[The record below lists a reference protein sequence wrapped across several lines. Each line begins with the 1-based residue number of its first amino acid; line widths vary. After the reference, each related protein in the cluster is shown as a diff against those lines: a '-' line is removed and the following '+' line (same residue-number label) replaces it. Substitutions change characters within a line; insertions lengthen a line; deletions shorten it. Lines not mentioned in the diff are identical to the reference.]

1 MVASLKSKLLISH
14 VSFSRFLHPHSIHME
29 GISQSE
35 KAQGETQTNWVRLS
49 SNYGG
54 VVTQL
59 EKKEQEEKRK
69 NSCIQSDYVKEAM
82 AKYGSLLCLTD
93 TRWQRFAV

>member
-14 VSFSRFLHPHSIHME
+14 VSFSRFLHPRSIHME

-35 KAQGETQTNWVRLS
+35 KAQERHKQTELDWVATMEELWHS
-49 SNYGG
+49 WK
-54 VVTQL
+54 
-59 EKKEQEEKRK
+59 KKEQEEKRK
-69 NSCIQSDYVKEAM
+69 NSCIQSDYAKETM

>member
-1 MVASLKSKLLISH
+1 M
-14 VSFSRFLHPHSIHME
+14 
-29 GISQSE
+29 
-35 KAQGETQTNWVRLS
+35 
-49 SNYGG
+49 
-54 VVTQL
+54 TQL